1 MIRHIVLF
9 SIKPE
14 YKKDIPAL
22 VEGFYQMVG
31 KIDGCSAWRRER
43 TFCTASALTT
53 SPW

>member
-31 KIDGCSAWRRER
+31 KIDGLPPSGTARRSTR
-43 TFCTASALTT
+43 IRIILCINR
-53 SPW
+53 

>member
-31 KIDGCSAWRRER
+31 KIDGLLSLEAGADI
-43 TFCTASALTT
+43 FTASALTT